1 MFQFLRHLSERVSK
15 ARPRQDARGLGAG
28 EGNFLLKV
36 AQNVHRRLRPSD
48 QLPGS
53 LAEFQNTP
61 VFAKYLERHGGFA
74 QQRDMGL
81 AMWLLAQVADQM
93 LQGDNVGAQELL
105 VPTGKW
111 EIVGW
116 ILSLQED
123 PPAVSTNPRMRAFAS
138 LCPVGW
144 AATAL
149 MSTGRQ
155 DVLPG
160 KKPGPMT
167 ARRNKRFRRS
177 KEALV
182 CQRPKEGGAPKPSLR
197 PGLHV
202 PLFLSLALPGA
213 MVLRLFQHGLACSTF
228 VWMRKL
234 PEKVLNFPKF
244 KNSDCG
250 VSTLYAPC

>member
-15 ARPRQDARGLGAG
+15 ARPRQDARGLGAE

-53 LAEFQNTP
+53 LAGFQNTP
-61 VFAKYLERHGGFA
+61 MFAKYLERHGGFA

-105 VPTGKW
+105 APTGKW

-123 PPAVSTNPRMRAFAS
+123 PPAGVDQPKNAC
-138 LCPVGW
+138 LCLTLSCRLGSHSPHANGE
-144 AATAL
+144 
-149 MSTGRQ
+149 
-155 DVLPG
+155 
-160 KKPGPMT
+160 
-167 ARRNKRFRRS
+167 ARRPPW
-177 KEALV
+177 KEA
-182 CQRPKEGGAPKPSLR
+182 RPDDSP
-197 PGLHV
+197 
-202 PLFLSLALPGA
+202 
-213 MVLRLFQHGLACSTF
+213 
-228 VWMRKL
+228 
-234 PEKVLNFPKF
+234 
-244 KNSDCG
+244 
-250 VSTLYAPC
+250 